1 MGADASKLYIGRGEL
16 FYTPEG
22 GDERTL
28 GNVTTCEINTSDERK
43 QMYSSVEAASPLLAD
58 VLVRR
63 TVEISLTL
71 TEFQAG
77 NVALGAMGE
86 DDGVGTIKGG
96 SLSQIRGAIR
106 LAGDPSFGPVFDFQ
120 AWLVTLT
127 PDGPL
132 GWISDEF
139 GEIKLKG
146 KLLAD
151 NVNHPENPLYEITYT
166 PDA

>member
-1 MGADASKLYIGRGEL
+1 MGADASKLYIGRGEI

-22 GDERTL
+22 GVERTL
-28 GNVTTCEINTSDERK
+28 GNVTTCEITTTDERK
-43 QMYSSVEAASPLLAD
+43 QMFSSVEASSPLLAD

-71 TEFQAG
+71 TEFQTG

-86 DDGVGTIKGG
+86 DDGLGTIKGG
-96 SLSQIRGAIR
+96 SQSQLRGLIRM
-106 LAGDPSFGPVFDFQ
+106 AGDPSFGPVYNFQ
-120 AWLVTLT
+120 AWIVTLT

-146 KLLAD
+146 KILAD
-151 NVNHPENPLYEITYT
+151 SVGHPDNPLYEITYT
-166 PDA
+166 P